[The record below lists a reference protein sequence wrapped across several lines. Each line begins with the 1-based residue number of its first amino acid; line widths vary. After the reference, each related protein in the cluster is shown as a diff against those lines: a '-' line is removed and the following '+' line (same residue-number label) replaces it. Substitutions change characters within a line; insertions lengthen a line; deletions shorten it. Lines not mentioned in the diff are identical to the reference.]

1 MPRILRWCCDV
12 TKAANF
18 GIVKNF
24 LLWKLPALEKLPASA
39 RARARAAKQFWR
51 WHRERLWLPFF
62 VFYSLEPSSALEEE
76 C

>member
-1 MPRILRWCCDV
+1 MPRILRWCCDF

-39 RARARAAKQFWR
+39 RARARAAKQF
-51 WHRERLWLPFF
+51 
-62 VFYSLEPSSALEEE
+62 
-76 C
+76 